1 MQEMWVQSWVLK
13 IRWRRKWQP
22 TPVFLPGEI
31 HGEKEASGSPWG
43 CKRVRRDLATK
54 QQPRYAIVY
63 GYHIFFIYSSVSGYL
78 GCLQGLAV
86 VNNAAVNVGVHIS
99 CWIKVFSRY
108 MPRSEMTGSYHSSM
122 FTFLRTLHAVLLSGY
137 IILHSSPAVQEGALF
152 STPCPAFIVCTF
164 FYNGHLTGM
173 RGYLTVVLICIFLI
187 ISNVECLFICSLALC
202 MSLLWRNT
210 YLGLLCIR

>member
-1 MQEMWVQSWVLK
+1 
-13 IRWRRKWQP
+13 
-22 TPVFLPGEI
+22 
-31 HGEKEASGSPWG
+31 
-43 CKRVRRDLATK
+43 
-54 QQPRYAIVY
+54 
-63 GYHIFFIYSSVSGYL
+63 
-78 GCLQGLAV
+78 
-86 VNNAAVNVGVHIS
+86 
-99 CWIKVFSRY
+99 
-108 MPRSEMTGSYHSSM
+108 MTGSYHSSM

-202 MSLLWRNT
+202 MERLAVGNLKA
-210 YLGLLCIR
+210 LGENSEITERVSKSSKSHPEI